1 MKDIA
6 IRNHVRPGLVHQA
19 IPAILGAISLGGA
32 GALFV
37 WELFPGLFP
46 AGAHGYL
53 ASFPLAMI
61 ALAYVLYR
69 IGSRPSR
76 AELAKAIVLAVAFLF
91 WAANQ
96 LWPDPRQATVFND
109 IAIALFILDS
119 FLVIVGR
126 PASRRAS
133 DDDKAA

>member
-1 MKDIA
+1 MA
-6 IRNHVRPGLVHQA
+6 NRAV
-19 IPAILGAISLGGA
+19 PAILGLIALAGA

-37 WELFPGLFP
+37 WDLFPGLFS

-69 IGSRPSR
+69 TGTRPAR
-76 AELAKAIVLAVAFLF
+76 AELAKAIMLAVAFLF

-126 PASRRAS
+126 PAPRRAS

>member
-1 MKDIA
+1 M
-6 IRNHVRPGLVHQA
+6 
-19 IPAILGAISLGGA
+19 LGAVALAGA

-37 WELFPGLFP
+37 WELFPGLFSV
-46 AGAHGYL
+46 GAHGYL

-61 ALAYVLYR
+61 ALAYLLYR
-69 IGSRPSR
+69 TGTRPAR
-76 AELAKAIVLAVAFLF
+76 AELAKAIMLAVAFLF

-119 FLVIVGR
+119 FLVIIGR
-126 PASRRAS
+126 PASGRAS
-133 DDDKAA
+133 DEDTAA